1 MTIGAVKDLF
11 DQSSDHESQNAKAG
25 QRQKARNERKKS
37 DSSKGGVVD
46 FVTSWAE
53 TNYSCVSLEVTPDH
67 SNKFVI

>member
-1 MTIGAVKDLF
+1 MP
-11 DQSSDHESQNAKAG
+11 
-25 QRQKARNERKKS
+25 RQGNDKKQETREKKS

-53 TNYSCVSLEVTPDH
+53 TNYSCVSFEVTPDH